1 MSLPDQSL
9 SCERCRK
16 KKIGC
21 NKALPQCSRCIASNV
36 ECVYPKRCR
45 RTRRSRTVY
54 RARQNDGTFNRALPD
69 ILRRLAS
76 LEQSPTATPCESFAA
91 GDQRSLPPPSLSAL
105 FHNEILETPQSNGN
119 YNLVPDINQEH
130 IPSCHTEQTTPNIPL
145 LSPDTGGALLWDD
158 ALITK
163 NTATKWVN
171 VFYEFSWGPELPVG
185 KEFLLRLPDLFDLP
199 HVKIDTSALLVY
211 YSVLLQGLFMDRGLG
226 HRRKDYASY
235 MYRKLLELAKDWDF
249 EAQPTPTDLYAA
261 LLLTFATNWFFDREL
276 SWKFHCSAYRIAC
289 NLGFFLLDADV
300 NDNCPSPHAQSPHKD
315 QMRFCVWNLV
325 HNDCIFRFH
334 LGKPSLVD
342 PSTMVV
348 RFPELS
354 TWNPNEGLNRSAQI
368 NFLVATRLAFAKLRF
383 FDMMDEAQQN
393 GSQPCDHL
401 IEDLIKESQ
410 TALTDWKIDES
421 LGKYSH
427 SAWFYDEL
435 IQNACSTIVLLNRER
450 SVSNSQTAKNQSL
463 EAARRAIETMKRAT
477 TIDSAGSYW
486 PIGYFSF
493 YSVVTILTIFAN
505 ILETNEPAAIAHDMS
520 LAVWFGAM
528 LVEWTAEREELR
540 PVEAAVSTLND
551 ICRQV
556 KLCTSSIQVQPNS
569 QFVTGV
575 TPADG
580 MMLCPSSVQTLN
592 SIGFKVHDLVQN
604 PHETILLVERW
615 IYSQHPSSPEI

>member
-1 MSLPDQSL
+1 M
-9 SCERCRK
+9 
-16 KKIGC
+16 
-21 NKALPQCSRCIASNV
+21 SNV
-36 ECVYPKRCR
+36 F
-45 RTRRSRTVY
+45 TRNDVGEPEDQGRHETVY
-54 RARQNDGTFNRALPD
+54 RARQNDGTFNGALPD
-69 ILRRLAS
+69 ILRRLTS
-76 LEQSPTATPCESFAA
+76 LEQSLTAAPCQSSAA
-91 GDQRSLPPPSLSAL
+91 GDQRGFPPPGLSAL

-119 YNLVPDINQEH
+119 YFTVPDIVQEH
-130 IPSCHTEQTTPNIPL
+130 IPSCHTEQTTPNIPV

-163 NTATKWVN
+163 NMATKWVN
-171 VFYEFSWGPELPVG
+171 GFYEFSWGPELPVG

-226 HRRKDYASY
+226 QRRKDYASY
-235 MYRKLLELAKDWDF
+235 MYRKLLEHAKDWDF

-276 SWKFHCSAYRIAC
+276 SWKFHCAAYRIAC

-300 NDNCPSPHAQSPHKD
+300 NDNCPSPHGQSPHKD

-334 LGKPSLVD
+334 LGKPSLVN

-383 FDMMDEAQQN
+383 FDMMDDARQN

-401 IEDLIKESQ
+401 IEELIKESQ

-421 LGKYSH
+421 LGTAIKYSQ

-435 IQNACSTIVLLNRER
+435 IQNACTTIILLNRER
-450 SVSNSQTAKNQSL
+450 SVSNSQTARKQSL
-463 EAARRAIETMKRAT
+463 EAARRAIETMKRAM
-477 TIDSAGSYW
+477 TIDSTDSHW

-569 QFVTGV
+569 QLVTGV
-575 TPADG
+575 TLADG
-580 MMLCPSSVQTLN
+580 MILCPSSVQTLN
-592 SIGFKVHDLVQN
+592 YIGIKVHDLVQN

-615 IYSQHPSSPEI
+615 VYSQRSSSPEI